1 MGIGKRI
8 RDKRAE
14 LKISSTELAEKI
26 HVSKQTISGYELERT
41 FPNPEKLSR
50 ILQVLQCDANYL
62 YQDFIDTQVLKKEQN
77 GLTDQEFELIRKYRL
92 LNDHGKFVVESIANI
107 EYDRMLDGL
116 EKQKKS
122 FKDQFF
128 TISLTIAHLIDI
140 RKETR

>member
-116 EKQKKS
+116 EKQKKALKIS
-122 FKDQFF
+122 FLQFP
-128 TISLTIAHLIDI
+128 
-140 RKETR
+140 

>member
-116 EKQKKS
+116 EKQKIS
-122 FKDQFF
+122 FKD
-128 TISLTIAHLIDI
+128 
-140 RKETR
+140 

>member
-116 EKQKKS
+116 EKQKKG
-122 FKDQFF
+122 FKD
-128 TISLTIAHLIDI
+128 
-140 RKETR
+140 

>member
-1 MGIGKRI
+1 M
-8 RDKRAE
+8 
-14 LKISSTELAEKI
+14 
-26 HVSKQTISGYELERT
+26 
-41 FPNPEKLSR
+41 
-50 ILQVLQCDANYL
+50 QVLQCDANYL

-122 FKDQFF
+122 FKD
-128 TISLTIAHLIDI
+128 
-140 RKETR
+140 

>member
-1 MGIGKRI
+1 MGIGKKI

-122 FKDQFF
+122 FKD
-128 TISLTIAHLIDI
+128 
-140 RKETR
+140 

>member
-14 LKISSTELAEKI
+14 LNISSTELAEKI

-122 FKDQFF
+122 FKD
-128 TISLTIAHLIDI
+128 
-140 RKETR
+140 

>member
-50 ILQVLQCDANYL
+50 ILHVLQCDANYL

-122 FKDQFF
+122 FKD
-128 TISLTIAHLIDI
+128 
-140 RKETR
+140 

>member
-14 LKISSTELAEKI
+14 LKISSTELAEKV

-122 FKDQFF
+122 FKD
-128 TISLTIAHLIDI
+128 
-140 RKETR
+140 

>member
-92 LNDHGKFVVESIANI
+92 LNDHGKFVVGSIANI

-122 FKDQFF
+122 FKD
-128 TISLTIAHLIDI
+128 
-140 RKETR
+140 

>member
-116 EKQKKS
+116 EKQKKNC
-122 FKDQFF
+122 KD
-128 TISLTIAHLIDI
+128 
-140 RKETR
+140 

>member
-62 YQDFIDTQVLKKEQN
+62 YQDFIDVQVLKKKQN

-107 EYDRMLDGL
+107 EYDRMLEGL
-116 EKQKKS
+116 EKQKKN
-122 FKDQFF
+122 
-128 TISLTIAHLIDI
+128 L
-140 RKETR
+140 